1 MKSDQKPQVAFLCI
15 NRLAVEFNTRQGT
28 VEALNDVSFE
38 VNKGDMVAVVGESG
52 SGKSVTAYS
61 VLGLLGGN
69 GKIVRGSIFYDGMK
83 IHPTDHE
90 KFSELRGREI
100 SMIFQNP
107 MSTLNPIRCV
117 GDQIKDMLLQHLR
130 SSPQTADARVDALL
144 EQVQI
149 KDIDRVKKAYPYEL
163 SGGMCQRVMIA
174 IALGC
179 KPRLLIA
186 DEPTTGLDV
195 TTQKAIMDLIYKL
208 AKEKG
213 LAVMLITHD
222 LGVAQ
227 QYCNR
232 VVVMEKGKV
241 IERSESGSI
250 FRCPQHPYTKKLLAA
265 TPDLHSNVTDLT
277 AEPPAALLE
286 PAPEISETPLLQ
298 VHNLVKEYPVQ
309 KTWPWQKQTK
319 HFKAVN
325 GVSFELFQGE
335 CLGLVGESGCGKST
349 LSRIITRL
357 ETPTSGEVVFDGQEI
372 GKLTDRQFRESRYR
386 REIQMVFQDPTG
398 SLNPRHTVF
407 QLIAE
412 PLKRLDTKRT
422 PKQLAEKIFSLAEK
436 VGLPAQF
443 ISRLPHQ
450 LSGGQKARVG
460 IARAIALN
468 PKLLILDEPTSAL
481 DVSVQAIV
489 LQLLEMLRRK
499 LGMSYLF
506 VSHDLNVVKMLSQRI
521 LVMQAGEFVEFGFT
535 DQVMNNPQHSFTKTL
550 LESIPNL
557 DVAV

>member
-1 MKSDQKPQVAFLCI
+1 M
-15 NRLAVEFNTRQGT
+15 
-28 VEALNDVSFE
+28 
-38 VNKGDMVAVVGESG
+38 
-52 SGKSVTAYS
+52 
-61 VLGLLGGN
+61 
-69 GKIVRGSIFYDGMK
+69 
-83 IHPTDHE
+83 
-90 KFSELRGREI
+90 
-100 SMIFQNP
+100 
-107 MSTLNPIRCV
+107 
-117 GDQIKDMLLQHLR
+117 
-130 SSPQTADARVDALL
+130 
-144 EQVQI
+144 
-149 KDIDRVKKAYPYEL
+149 
-163 SGGMCQRVMIA
+163 
-174 IALGC
+174 
-179 KPRLLIA
+179 
-186 DEPTTGLDV
+186 
-195 TTQKAIMDLIYKL
+195 
-208 AKEKG
+208 
-213 LAVMLITHD
+213 
-222 LGVAQ
+222 
-227 QYCNR
+227 
-232 VVVMEKGKV
+232 
-241 IERSESGSI
+241 
-250 FRCPQHPYTKKLLAA
+250 
-265 TPDLHSNVTDLT
+265 
-277 AEPPAALLE
+277 
-286 PAPEISETPLLQ
+286 
-298 VHNLVKEYPVQ
+298 
-309 KTWPWQKQTK
+309 
-319 HFKAVN
+319 N

-357 ETPTSGEVVFDGQEI
+357 EAPTSGEVVFDGQEI
-372 GKLTDRQFRESRYR
+372 GKLTDRQFRDSRYR

-412 PLKRLDTKRT
+412 PLKRLDALRT
-422 PKQLAEKIFSLAEK
+422 PEQLAEKIFSLAEK

-489 LQLLEMLRRK
+489 LQLLEMLRRE

-535 DQVMNNPQHSFTKTL
+535 DQVMNNPQHPFTKIL